1 MNVVITTK
9 QFFKLNAE
17 FIDKMANQDLN
28 DEECI
33 NFKQKLYKEKFFQ
46 SMWAG
51 SMHYGFIDSETISVS
66 RNHQMRPQNLTEL
79 KKIISDFVKERK
91 TVDQLI
97 YIEIADDDYDL

>member
-17 FIDKMANQDLN
+17 LINKMQNPQSYN
-28 DEECI
+28 EECDK
-33 NFKQKLYKEKFFQ
+33 FKQKLYKEKFFQ

-51 SMHYGFIDSETISVS
+51 PMHYGFIDSENISVS
-66 RNHQMRPQNLTEL
+66 RDHQMRPTNLTEL

-97 YIEIADDDYDL
+97 YIEIADDDYVL